1 MDCPSEEQMIRMK
14 LDGLSQI
21 KSLHFNIPDRK
32 LQVIHQGDSKE
43 ILFRLETLKYDTTE
57 LASETFVYD
66 EMQDGEQSKERTILW
81 TVLLINFAFFAIES
95 FTGFLFG
102 SMGLVADSLDML
114 ADSMVYGLSLWA
126 VGGSVLRKKQVAR
139 LAGYMQLI
147 LAVLGLVEVVRRF
160 LGTAPMPEF
169 YTMIGVSLL
178 ALGANVLC
186 LYLLQK
192 SKSKEAHM
200 QASMIFTS
208 NDILI
213 NAGVIV
219 AGILVFVFQ
228 SPYPDLLI
236 GMLVFVLVARGAY
249 RILLLGK

>member
-14 LDGLSQI
+14 LDGLPQI
-21 KSLHFNIPDRK
+21 KSLHFDIPDRK
-32 LQVIHQGDSKE
+32 LQVIHHGDSKE
-43 ILFRLETLKYDTTE
+43 ILFRLETLKYDTIE
-57 LASETFVYD
+57 LATETFVYD
-66 EMQDGEQSKERTILW
+66 EMQEGALNGERTILW

-95 FTGFLFG
+95 LTGFIFG

-126 VGGSVLRKKQVAR
+126 VGGSVFRKKQVAK
-139 LAGYMQLI
+139 LAGYMQLL
-147 LAVLGLVEVVRRF
+147 LAFLGLVEVLRRF
-160 LGTAPMPEF
+160 LGTTPMPEF
-169 YTMIGVSLL
+169 YSMIGVSLL
-178 ALGANVLC
+178 AMGANVFC
-186 LYLLQK
+186 LFLLQK

-219 AGILVFVFQ
+219 AGILVYVFQ
-228 SPYPDLLI
+228 SPFPDLLI

-249 RILLLGK
+249 RILQLGK